1 MSYFTNLREGLAYVK
16 GRGFLTGAFTA
27 GLGLTPVFWLYVL
40 FMAIVG
46 LVIPLYDTPA
56 AVLLQQRVDN
66 AFRGRVF
73 GINTMI
79 RSTLVPISLV
89 LYGPLGDVVPIEWI
103 LVATGS
109 LMVVQ
114 SLLMVSH
121 RSFVEAGTPLP
132 GPVPELQA

>member
-1 MSYFTNLREGLAYVK
+1 VSYFTNLREGLAYVK
-16 GRGFLTGAFTA
+16 GRGFLTGTFTA

-66 AFRGRVF
+66 AFLGRVF

>member
-1 MSYFTNLREGLAYVK
+1 
-16 GRGFLTGAFTA
+16 
-27 GLGLTPVFWLYVL
+27 
-40 FMAIVG
+40 
-46 LVIPLYDTPA
+46 
-56 AVLLQQRVDN
+56 
-66 AFRGRVF
+66 
-73 GINTMI
+73 MI

-103 LVATGS
+103 LVATGR